1 MPVNLT
7 AAALATA
14 MRVGTTTEET
24 AEVTRLLDFG
34 TDAVERHLGPLCYD
48 RADTSAVN
56 EAAIRL
62 AAYLYDMPNAGRG
75 DRHTDPVRY
84 SGAGRILS
92 PFLVHRGAAVAEGPD
107 AALTFTATGGSGSAA
122 IAWTFATADDAE
134 GSAAVYKWQ
143 YNVAGGRWQ
152 DMPGG
157 ATVRSYTATGLD
169 AGAQTFGLRAVNAD
183 AWGAP
188 SFASATVA

>member
-14 MRVGTTTEET
+14 MRVGTTTEELT
-24 AEVTRLLDFG
+24 EVTRLLDFG
-34 TDAVERHLGPLCYD
+34 TDAVERYLGPLCYD
-48 RADTSAVN
+48 RADTSAAN
-56 EAAIRL
+56 EACIRL

-75 DRHTDPVRY
+75 DRHTDPIRY

-107 AALTFTATGGSGSAA
+107 AALTFTAAGGVEDAA
-122 IAWTFATADDAE
+122 LAWTFATADDAM
-134 GSAAVYKWQ
+134 GSTAVYKWQ
-143 YNVAGGRWQ
+143 YNVDGGRWQ
-152 DMPGG
+152 DIPGG
-157 ATVRSYTATGLD
+157 ATVRNYTATGLD
-169 AGAQTFGLRAVNAD
+169 AGAHTFGLRAVNAD

-188 SFASATVA
+188 SLASATVA

>member
-14 MRVGTTTEET
+14 MRVGTTTEELT
-24 AEVTRLLDFG
+24 EVTRLLAFG
-34 TDAVERHLGPLCYD
+34 TDAVERYLGPLCYD

-62 AAYLYDMPNAGRG
+62 AGYVYDMPNAGRG
-75 DRHTDPVRY
+75 DRHTDPIRY

-92 PFLVHRGAAVAEGPD
+92 PFLVHRGAAVAEGPE

-122 IAWTFATADDAE
+122 LAWTLCD
-134 GSAAVYKWQ
+134 
-143 YNVAGGRWQ
+143 GGRCDGKRGCLQ
-152 DMPGG
+152 VAIQRGRRALAGHPGRG
-157 ATVRSYTATGLD
+157 N
-169 AGAQTFGLRAVNAD
+169 GAQLYGDR
-183 AWGAP
+183 P
-188 SFASATVA
+188 